1 MLKQTQGPWLK
12 FELCT
17 FSTDKHYATCTFQER
32 INILNKKC
40 LNVGLK
46 MKRNKSHV
54 PLEYSGKEIMEE
66 LEEVQEDIFL
76 VQMITLK
83 GILEADLVGN

>member
-1 MLKQTQGPWLK
+1 MFHW
-12 FELCT
+12 
-17 FSTDKHYATCTFQER
+17 
-32 INILNKKC
+32 NIL
-40 LNVGLK
+40 
-46 MKRNKSHV
+46 
-54 PLEYSGKEIMEE
+54 EKEIMEE